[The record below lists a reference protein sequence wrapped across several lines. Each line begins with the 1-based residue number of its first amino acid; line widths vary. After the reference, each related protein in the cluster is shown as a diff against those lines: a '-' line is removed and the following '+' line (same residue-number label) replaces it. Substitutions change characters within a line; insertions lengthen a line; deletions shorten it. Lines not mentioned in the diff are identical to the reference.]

1 MGVGACWFI
10 VANPFVEN
18 DQLPAHQTLKSGL
31 H

>member
-10 VANPFVEN
+10 LANPFVEN
-18 DQLPAHQTLKSGL
+18 DQLQAHQTLKLGL